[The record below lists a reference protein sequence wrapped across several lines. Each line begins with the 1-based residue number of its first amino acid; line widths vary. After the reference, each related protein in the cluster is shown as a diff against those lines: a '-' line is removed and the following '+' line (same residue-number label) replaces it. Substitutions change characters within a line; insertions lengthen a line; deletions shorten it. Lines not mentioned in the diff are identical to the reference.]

1 MNQFLQNV
9 RSNDTLT
16 ENLAVAHSTTGSDL
30 ADQFSKA
37 GSHRE
42 RSISLVFAEQGALD
56 AKYGKWA
63 LRFVFYLRL
72 ITRIIRFFDGSKSE
86 TVQKGQGARDES
98 FKRYLWYAQNKPE
111 LFYANLA
118 TFIECGSHKDVFEIL
133 WYAKK
138 FFIPINEK
146 RVLMETVI
154 SMDGGLYSDDLL
166 LKYLPL
172 QKASSKLTT
181 DRAKYRNYLAKL
193 VQKYSDLNS
202 KELRLLKA
210 SGKAHTWQQLIS
222 RKLFEEINFKLISG
236 KALLKMASSKF
247 LANHGLVEKYSA
259 WIMKQPVA
267 KFTGY
272 VFELGAKVVY
282 NMPAHLKMTID
293 KQFDGLLQLG
303 KMKTTRKVICAI
315 DRSGS
320 MTSKVANTT
329 AMNIAES
336 LGIYF
341 SNLLEGMFHK
351 WVIRFSSRSEW
362 VQLKGTFCEQKLQMS
377 WGDCPSNTDFQSI
390 IDSFVRVRI
399 QKPQVPESDFP
410 DTLLVVS
417 DMQFDNPGFSRST
430 MSIKTNYQVAI
441 QKLSQVFSPEYC
453 ANFVFIW
460 WDCTGR
466 VPQNQPQN
474 IYEPGGYF
482 ISGFDGAILDTLL
495 GSVEKKESVEK
506 SIEEILSQEVLERV
520 VYE

>member
-16 ENLAVAHSTTGSDL
+16 ENMAVAHSTTGSDL
-30 ADQFSKA
+30 ADQFAKA
-37 GSHRE
+37 GSHRD
-42 RSISLVFAEQGALD
+42 RSISQVFVEQGALD

-72 ITRIIRFFDGSKSE
+72 ITRIIRFFDGTKSE

-98 FKRYLWYAQNKPE
+98 FKRYLWYAQNKPN
-111 LFYANLA
+111 LFYTNLS
-118 TFIECGSHKDVFEIL
+118 TFVECGSHKDVFELL

-138 FFIPINEK
+138 FAIKVDEK
-146 RVLMETVI
+146 RVLMEIIV

-172 QKASSKLTT
+172 QKAQAKLTT
-181 DRAKYRNYLAKL
+181 DRAKYRNYLAGL
-193 VQKYSDLNS
+193 IQNYSGLTS
-202 KELRLLKA
+202 KELRQLKV

-236 KALLKMASSKF
+236 KALLKMAAGKF
-247 LANHGLVEKYSA
+247 LKNHNLVEKYTV

-272 VFELGAKVVY
+272 VFELGAKVVD
-282 NMPAHLKMTID
+282 NMAPHLKMTID
-293 KQFDGLLQLG
+293 KQFEGLLQLG
-303 KMKTTRKVICAI
+303 KMKTTRKVICAV

-320 MTSKVANTT
+320 METKVANTK

-341 SNLLEGMFHK
+341 SNLLEGEFHK
-351 WVIRFSSRSEW
+351 WVIRFSKRSKW
-362 VQLKGTFCEQKLQMS
+362 IQLKGTFSEQKLQMT
-377 WGDCPSNTDFQSI
+377 WDDCPSNTDFQSI
-390 IDSFVRVRI
+390 IDSFVRVKL
-399 QKPQVPESDFP
+399 QHPLTPESDFP

-417 DMQFDNPGFSRST
+417 DMQFDNPGWGWPA
-430 MSIKTNYQVAI
+430 MNIKTNYQVAI

-474 IYEPGGYF
+474 IFEPGGYF
-482 ISGFDGAILDTLL
+482 VSGFDGSVLDILL

-506 SIEEILSQEVLERV
+506 SIEEILSQEVLERII
-520 VYE
+520 Y

>member
-37 GSHRE
+37 GSHRD

-98 FKRYLWYAQNKPE
+98 FKRYLWYAQNKPS
-111 LFYANLA
+111 LFYTNLS
-118 TFIECGSHKDVFEIL
+118 TFIECGSYKDVFELL
-133 WYAKK
+133 WYAHK
-138 FFIPINEK
+138 FAVEVDEK
-146 RVLMETVI
+146 RVLMEIIVSTG
-154 SMDGGLYSDDLL
+154 GGLYSDDLL

-172 QKASSKLTT
+172 QKANSKLTT
-181 DRAKYRNYLAKL
+181 ERAKYRNYLAKL
-193 VQKYSDLNS
+193 IQKYFGLNS
-202 KELRLLKA
+202 KELRQLKV

-236 KALLKMASSKF
+236 KALLKMVSSKF

-282 NMPAHLKMTID
+282 NMPAHLKITID

-320 MTSKVANTT
+320 MSHSVAKTT

-336 LGIYF
+336 LGVYF
-341 SNLLEGMFHK
+341 SNLLEGAFHK

-362 VQLKGTFCEQKLQMS
+362 VQLKGTFCEQKLQMT
-377 WGDCPSNTDFQSI
+377 WGGCPSNTDFQSI

-410 DTLLVVS
+410 DTLLILS
-417 DMQFDNPGFSRST
+417 DMQFDDPKYGRPQDL
-430 MSIKTNYQVAI
+430 KTNYQIAI
-441 QKLSQVFSPEYC
+441 KKLSQVFSPEYC

-482 ISGFDGAILDTLL
+482 VSGFDGAILDTLL

-506 SIEEILSQEVLERV
+506 SIEEILSQEILERV

>member
-16 ENLAVAHSTTGSDL
+16 ENLAIAHSTTGSDL

-37 GSHRE
+37 GSHRD
-42 RSISLVFAEQGALD
+42 RSIGLVFAEQGALD

-111 LFYANLA
+111 LFYTNLA
-118 TFIECGSHKDVFEIL
+118 TFIECGSHKDIFEIL

-138 FFIPINEK
+138 FLIPIDEK
-146 RVLMETVI
+146 RVLMETII
-154 SMDGGLYSDDLL
+154 SMDGGFYNNDLL

-172 QKASSKLTT
+172 QKANSKLTT

-193 VQKYSDLNS
+193 IQKYSDFTS
-202 KELRLLKA
+202 KQMRFVKTN
-210 SGKAHTWQQLIS
+210 GRAHTWQQLIS
-222 RKLFEEINFKLISG
+222 KKLFEEINFKLISG
-236 KALLKMASSKF
+236 KALLKMVSSKF

-303 KMKTTRKVICAI
+303 KMKTTRKVICAV
-315 DRSGS
+315 DRSSS
-320 MTSKVANTT
+320 MTASVANTT

-341 SNLLEGMFHK
+341 SNLLEGAFHK
-351 WVIRFSSRSEW
+351 WVIRFSNRSEW
-362 VQLKGTFCEQKLQMS
+362 VQLKGTFCEQKLQMT

-390 IDSFVRVRI
+390 IDSFVRVRR

-417 DMQFDNPGFSRST
+417 DMQFDNPGFGRSIIST
-430 MSIKTNYQVAI
+430 KTNYQVAI
-441 QKLSQVFSPEYC
+441 QKLSQIFSPEYC

-466 VPQNQPQN
+466 VTTNQPQN
-474 IYEPGGYF
+474 IFEPGGYA
-482 ISGFDGAILDTLL
+482 ISGFDGSVLDILL